1 MDESTP
7 MDVSSN
13 RDAGT
18 PVGVLI
24 VGRAPARDRWRWLEA
39 DGPLPA
45 HGPLAVPLSRWL
57 VEREA
62 LRARADDLAVRL
74 EPDDDPARLAPDL
87 DRLAMIAIRFPQFTD
102 GRGYSLARLL
112 RERLGWRGELRAVG
126 DVQRDQLA
134 YLSRVG
140 FDAFALREAD
150 DDVAGALRAF
160 DAFGEAYQA
169 AWDRPQPLFRRR
181 VAPAQGR

>member
-1 MDESTP
+1 MGASTP
-7 MDVSSN
+7 SE
-13 RDAGT
+13 AGT
-18 PVGVLI
+18 HVGASTDPGALI
-24 VGRAPARDRWRWLEA
+24 VGRTPARDRWQWLEA
-39 DGPLPA
+39 DTPLPA

-57 VEREA
+57 AGRGT
-62 LRARADDLAVRL
+62 LRARPDALGVRL
-74 EPDDDPARLAPDL
+74 EPDDDPAPLAPDL

-126 DVQRDQLA
+126 DVQRDQLL

-140 FDAFALREAD
+140 FDAFALRTD
-150 DDVAGALRAF
+150 DDAAEAARAF
-160 DAFGEAYQA
+160 EAFSEAYQA

-181 VAPAQGR
+181 AAAPEGR